1 MEIEKVT
8 FYRPNPQF
16 SKNGELGN
24 SSTLNRISLPRVK
37 FLEVDGPYKPQ
48 WAIEYIPPEST
59 PLIVLRR
66 EPKAQ
71 LHGSKKKLTPITK
84 FEQLIGELSDQGL
97 TYDQIVEKTGKTKS
111 VIVAGVNRYKAKI
124 LIAQNAA

>member
-24 SSTLNRISLPRVK
+24 SSTLNRISLPRVR
-37 FLEVDGPYKPQ
+37 FLEADGPYKPE
-48 WAIEYIPPEST
+48 WAIDYT
-59 PLIVLRR
+59 PTEERPAIILRR

-71 LHGSKKKLTPITK
+71 FYGSKKKMTPITK
-84 FEQLIGELSDQGL
+84 FEQLVGELSDQGL

-111 VIVAGVNRYKAKI
+111 AIVASVNRYKAKI